1 MLKNNLSSCC
11 HIKDLIEPCINNL
24 ETLYE
29 SKCEY
34 VTGISSGFR
43 ELDRQNYRLKNS
55 EIVILA
61 GRPSMGKTDL
71 ALNIALN
78 IAYESHIPVLYFSL
92 ESSKELLV
100 NRLLAITS
108 RVDKMKFRS
117 AFLNDTDWKK
127 IKLASELLENSP
139 IFIDECFSSN
149 IEYIIEKSIEAKLN
163 NGIGLI
169 IIDSL
174 QLISFNRGK
183 INYANRIDESA
194 EITRKLK
201 LLARKL
207 DIPIILLSG
216 ISRKLESRKDKRP
229 ILSDLPEHI
238 AYIADVILFLYRRW
252 YYERNAEYKESAELF
267 ISKNRSGTIGQAFLG
282 YDSYTGR
289 FYNDEKCLYDKI
301 S

>member
-24 ETLYE
+24 ETLYD

-71 ALNIALN
+71 AVNIALN
-78 IAYESHIPVLYFSL
+78 VAYESHIPVLYFSL

-117 AFLNDTDWKK
+117 AFLNDTEWEK
-127 IKLASELLENSP
+127 IKLASEILENSP
-139 IFIDECFSSN
+139 IYIGECLCSN
-149 IEYIIEKSIEAKLN
+149 IEYIIKKSIEAKLN

-174 QLISFNRGK
+174 KLISFNRGK

-216 ISRKLESRKDKRP
+216 ISRKIELRKDKRP

-267 ISKNRSGTIGQAFLG
+267 ISKNRSGTIGQAFLC
-282 YDSYTGR
+282 YDTNSGR
-289 FYNDEKCLYDKI
+289 FYENE
-301 S
+301 

>member
-78 IAYESHIPVLYFSL
+78 VAYESHIPVLYFSL

-163 NGIGLI
+163 NDIGLI
-169 IIDSL
+169 IIDSF
-174 QLISFNRGK
+174 QLISFNKG
-183 INYANRIDESA
+183 ITDYVNPV
-194 EITRKLK
+194 EITKKLK
-201 LLARKL
+201 LLARQL
-207 DIPIILLSG
+207 NIPILLLSG
-216 ISRKLESRKDKRP
+216 ISRKLESRKYKRP

-267 ISKNRSGTIGQAFLG
+267 ISKNRSGTIGQAFLC
-282 YDSYTGR
+282 YDTNSGR
-289 FYNDEKCLYDKI
+289 FYENE
-301 S
+301 